1 MTPAAVPVT
10 PVATT
15 GSVAIRKGPSDYA
28 RPFPATNNNNP
39 EPLARCLDQ
48 SPRRPFDRMDAT
60 TEREGR

>member
-15 GSVAIRKGPSDYA
+15 GSVPIRKGPSDYA
-28 RPFPATNNNNP
+28 RPFPAINSNP
-39 EPLARCLDQ
+39 GPLARCLDL
-48 SPRRPFDRMDAT
+48 SLRRTEAPMDAT